1 LAKVE
6 PFEEFTERYEEWFE
20 KNRYAYLSELNAVK
34 KLIPEGKG
42 VEIGVG
48 SGRFAVPLNI
58 KYGVEPSLKMAK
70 ISKKKGI
77 FVIRA
82 VAEYLPFK
90 NNSFDFCLFV
100 TTICFVDDID
110 KSIKEAYRILRKEG
124 KIVIGFID
132 KNSPLGVFYE
142 KIKEKSPFYRYA
154 TFYSTEELTQI
165 LSQKGFGNFRYLQ
178 TVFKK
183 LDDIKS
189 VEPVKE
195 GYGEG
200 SFIVISAEKL

>member
-1 LAKVE
+1 MAKVE

-70 ISKKKGI
+70 ISKEKGI

-90 NNSFDFCLFV
+90 DNSFDFCLFV
-100 TTICFVDDID
+100 TTICFVDNVD
-110 KSIKEAYRILRKEG
+110 KSIEEAYRILRKEG

-132 KNSPLGVFYE
+132 KNSHLGVFYE
-142 KIKEKSPFYRYA
+142 KIKEKNPFYRYA

-183 LDDIKS
+183 LDEIKS